1 MSDIGEESPPEAE
14 QIVVAVLPVA
24 VAVAVAVAVPVPV
37 PVVNEEGTA
46 AIERT

>member
-24 VAVAVAVAVPVPV
+24 VAVPVPV

-46 AIERT
+46 AIERK